1 MRTLILP
8 AILLTVAVH
17 PAHAQECPTQ
27 PALGTVTGT
36 VVDEATGLA
45 LANAEVSVVWR
56 LAGAERPTTRE
67 VEADGTGRFTLC
79 DVQPGTTVFARAK
92 FAGRESRGR
101 SVQVDAGGT
110 AVARLVLDA
119 PRSRV
124 TGRIVDDASNRPIA
138 SASVAIGAEGPT
150 VVSAEDGRFVFEGVP
165 PGRHGV
171 RVSHVAFANVADSM
185 LVELGSLTNLTVRMD
200 ANVIPLAPI
209 VVQVRSLMLDRAG
222 FYTRQER
229 GAGSFLT
236 RRDIEGVV
244 PQLASD
250 VLRRQPG
257 LRMVRRQYGGGYAVV
272 GRGNC
277 PFRYVVNGARVGP
290 TFQIDDMPPEWI
302 EAIEIYRGAS
312 TVPMEFMLPPS
323 AENADCGIIAVWTR
337 NR

>member
-8 AILLTVAVH
+8 TILLTVA
-17 PAHAQECPTQ
+17 PLAARAQECRTD
-27 PALGTVTGT
+27 ASLGTITGT
-36 VVDEATGLA
+36 VVDAETGLA
-45 LANAEVSVVWR
+45 LGKAEVSLAWR
-56 LAGAERPTTRE
+56 LAGAERATTRG
-67 VEADGTGRFTLC
+67 VEADGAGRFTVC
-79 DVQPGTTVFARAK
+79 DVQPGTLVFVRAK
-92 FAGRESRGR
+92 FAGRESRSE
-101 SVQVDAGGT
+101 SVQVEAGGT
-110 AVARLVLDA
+110 ADARLVLDA

-138 SASVAIGAEGPT
+138 AASVAIGASGPT

-171 RVSHVAFANVADSM
+171 QVSHVAFANVADSM
-185 LVELGSLTNLTVRMD
+185 LVELGSLTNLNVRMA

-209 VVQVRSLMLDRAG
+209 EVQVRSLLLDRAG
-222 FYTRQER
+222 FYARQER
-229 GAGSFLT
+229 GAGSFIT
-236 RRDIEGVV
+236 RSDIEGVV

-312 TVPMEFMLPPS
+312 TVPMEFMLPPT